1 MVGGGGINGVT
12 LKVAGRDGNNNMK
25 EAVGGGGNIEYK
37 LVVREVYSLLLIHV
51 FLSIDNFRILTFL
64 G

>member
-12 LKVAGRDGNNNMK
+12 LKVAGRGGNNNIN

-37 LVVREVYSLLLIHV
+37 LVVRKVYSLFLIHG
-51 FLSIDNFRILTFL
+51 FLSIDNFGILTFL